1 MAGWTHCFGAHP
13 EMVHYSRNAMLIKL
27 LALWSGTENGKG
39 KETKVAQFLLR
50 GGRGDLN
57 SSH

>member
-1 MAGWTHCFGAHP
+1 
-13 EMVHYSRNAMLIKL
+13 MLIKL

-39 KETKVAQFLLR
+39 EETKIARFLLS
-50 GGRGDLN
+50 GGHGDLN